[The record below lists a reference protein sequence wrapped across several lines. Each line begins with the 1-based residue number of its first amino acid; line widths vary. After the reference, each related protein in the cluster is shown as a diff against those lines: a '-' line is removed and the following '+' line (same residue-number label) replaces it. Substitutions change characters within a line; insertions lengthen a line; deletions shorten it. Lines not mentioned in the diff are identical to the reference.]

1 MTQQK
6 NGKSTLRF
14 FYWKSKQI
22 RYRRGGAGEL
32 VALMVHRWCLRV
44 LLLVVV
50 LRWRCCCCW
59 RLAVWSGLWRPGW
72 RQGKVVWRGVV
83 VVLLLLLLL
92 LWGGHHV
99 DIAARSKRTRG
110 IQRHGGPRG

>member
-6 NGKSTLRF
+6 RQVNFKI

-32 VALMVHRWCLRV
+32 VALMVNRWCLRV

-92 LWGGHHV
+92 RWGGHHV

>member
-1 MTQQK
+1 
-6 NGKSTLRF
+6 
-14 FYWKSKQI
+14 
-22 RYRRGGAGEL
+22 
-32 VALMVHRWCLRV
+32 MVHRWCLRV

-50 LRWRCCCCW
+50 LRWRCCCW
-59 RLAVWSGLWRPGW
+59 RLAVRSGLWRPGW

-83 VVLLLLLLL
+83 VVLLLLLLLLL